1 MREICMSGSTRGRE
15 GRGFTPLPPVLL
27 YRSSV
32 AIYALFC
39 LATPA
44 RKPGAECATASAVFA
59 PAVQPSQSRSTT
71 TNARSSD
78 PACVTVFT

>member
-32 AIYALFC
+32 AIILLLVVVLFHPC
-39 LATPA
+39 CCCSL
-44 RKPGAECATASAVFA
+44 
-59 PAVQPSQSRSTT
+59 PSV
-71 TNARSSD
+71 AI
-78 PACVTVFT
+78 PMLLTVERANP

>member
-32 AIYALFC
+32 AIPVLVISRLLSARTSSRPLRC
-39 LATPA
+39 VRPA
-44 RKPGAECATASAVFA
+44 GFRGVAED
-59 PAVQPSQSRSTT
+59 R
-71 TNARSSD
+71 
-78 PACVTVFT
+78 